1 MSAEI
6 AKQIP
11 DHVPHA
17 LVLESNPWHGGA
29 VPPHEWLRRVV
40 GQGGGL
46 RYSRKSPLATQEDR
60 CCWIAVGAK
69 EIRSILIDHRNFI
82 SKDSTGVG
90 NLIGEDLVLAP
101 LEADAPDHQ
110 RLRGIL
116 QPHFQPKAVKQ
127 RQERIR
133 TLAMALI
140 GRLSSVDRC
149 EFIRDFAVQLPTQI
163 FLEIVGLPVE
173 DLPQFLEWEDIA
185 MGRKTPEKAAETW
198 LAIKDYLGRA
208 LEQRRQ
214 SPTDDLLGQIAART
228 AEMRQ
233 NPDAEALGMAM
244 ILFVAGLDTVVTALG
259 WHFKYLAEH
268 PEDQERLRRDPSL
281 IPAAVD
287 EMLRAFSF
295 TTLTRTAV
303 RDTEISGVTVKAGDM
318 VVCPSPLGSRDP
330 ADFAEPE
337 RVDFDRGSIRHLGF
351 GFGQHICIGM
361 HLARLELIT
370 AIECWLEAM
379 PQFRLPHG
387 YQPSSHGGISFGLNE
402 LELEW

>member
-1 MSAEI
+1 MSAET

-11 DHVPHA
+11 DHVPHS

-60 CCWIAVGAK
+60 GCWIAVGAK

-116 QPHFQPKAVKQ
+116 QPHFQPKSVKQ

-140 GRLSSVDRC
+140 GRLSSADRC
-149 EFIRDFAVQLPTQI
+149 DFIRDFAVQLPTQI

-173 DLPQFLEWEDIA
+173 DLPQFLEWEDLA
-185 MGRKTPEKAAETW
+185 MGCKTPEKAAETW

-214 SPTDDLLGQIAART
+214 SPTNDLLGQIAART

-233 NPDAEALGMAM
+233 EP
-244 ILFVAGLDTVVTALG
+244 
-259 WHFKYLAEH
+259 
-268 PEDQERLRRDPSL
+268 RCR
-281 IPAAVD
+281 
-287 EMLRAFSF
+287 
-295 TTLTRTAV
+295 
-303 RDTEISGVTVKAGDM
+303 
-318 VVCPSPLGSRDP
+318 GSRHGNDP
-330 ADFAEPE
+330 
-337 RVDFDRGSIRHLGF
+337 VRGRPRHGR
-351 GFGQHICIGM
+351 HR
-361 HLARLELIT
+361 ARLALQVSRGT
-370 AIECWLEAM
+370 PGGSRKST
-379 PQFRLPHG
+379 PQPLADTRRG
-387 YQPSSHGGISFGLNE
+387 R
-402 LELEW
+402 